1 MLTPPSVVMLLL
13 RSAHHWLFNCSL
25 LVALVQLYMA
35 SIKIPTGKHCSAASV
50 DLEQT

>member
-35 SIKIPTGKHCSAASV
+35 SIKFPTGKDCCVASV